1 MGKEIK
7 VWYDKEG
14 DYLEV
19 IFERKAGYF
28 RQTENDAVM
37 EKVEDAWKKRQATII
52 GNSDASRETSLVAEK
67 IGLMLAKHGTIRLIL
82 TKQAYPIS
90 YRQSTQF

>member
-1 MGKEIK
+1 M
-7 VWYDKEG
+7 
-14 DYLEV
+14 L
-19 IFERKAGYF
+19 RRNAH
-28 RQTENDAVM
+28 A
-37 EKVEDAWKKRQATII
+37 AII
-52 GNSDASRETSLVAEK
+52 GDSDASRETGLVAEK